1 MWENM
6 SARMPEDVCYGS
18 QGKCLW
24 VMLHFALG
32 NAAKIMLYHL
42 IWRTAANTCGWT
54 FRVQAN
60 EVGFGSHV
68 GACGGTSLRQSS
80 LARPAGLQRRWVCVA
95 LCLDRSWDLSACVH
109 GAALAPSMLGIVCS
123 LCHRLWRALC
133 GMWCTM
139 GELFQ
144 MRKASKSWRSV
155 LQSFELWRPLCQ
167 CCAEQGQL
175 HRRGA
180 RGTGIFMVCTRHE
193 M

>member
-1 MWENM
+1 MWEICQPECQKM
-6 SARMPEDVCYGS
+6 CVMVHKASACGHAPLCYRECS
-18 QGKCLW
+18 KNNVVSFYMAHCSKYLW
-24 VMLHFALG
+24 LNVSCAS
-32 NAAKIMLYHL
+32 K
-42 IWRTAANTCGWT
+42 WGW
-54 FRVQAN
+54 
-60 EVGFGSHV
+60 FGSHV
-68 GACGGTSLRQSS
+68 GACGGTSCDNLHWRVQ
-80 LARPAGLQRRWVCVA
+80 PVCKGVRYVWRYVLTA
-95 LCLDRSWDLSACVH
+95 VGPERMCAWSR
-109 GAALAPSMLGIVCS
+109 LAPSMLGIVCS

-144 MRKASKSWRSV
+144 MRKARKSWRSV

-180 RGTGIFMVCTRHE
+180 RGTGIFMVWTRHE